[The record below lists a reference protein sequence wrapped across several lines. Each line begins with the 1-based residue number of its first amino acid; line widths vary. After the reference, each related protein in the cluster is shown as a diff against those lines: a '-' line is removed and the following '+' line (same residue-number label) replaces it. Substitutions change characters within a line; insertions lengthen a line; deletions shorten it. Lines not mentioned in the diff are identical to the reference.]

1 MWYMVWVGKASW
13 SSSAWWWTVVGG
25 GCRTF
30 GSFSMMDRNR
40 LSNDSAFV
48 LFATRGNDAEAELRA
63 GRDRGVTLGS
73 NRHLDCSKAQEEK
86 DSS

>member
-1 MWYMVWVGKASW
+1 MWYMVWGWVWRRGRAVLGDGRW
-13 SSSAWWWTVVGG
+13 WAW
-25 GCRTF
+25 TF

-63 GRDRGVTLGS
+63 GRDRGVTLGF
-73 NRHLDCSKAQEEK
+73 NRYLDCSKAQEEK